1 MSNKTHLR
9 FNLRVLM
16 ALKGIKTITE
26 VAEDTGLSRY
36 TLTKISNN
44 DARRIDLNT
53 LEKLCNYFNCKVGDL
68 IIHAPNKS

>member
-53 LEKLCNYFNCKVGDL
+53 LENYV
-68 IIHAPNKS
+68 IILTVK